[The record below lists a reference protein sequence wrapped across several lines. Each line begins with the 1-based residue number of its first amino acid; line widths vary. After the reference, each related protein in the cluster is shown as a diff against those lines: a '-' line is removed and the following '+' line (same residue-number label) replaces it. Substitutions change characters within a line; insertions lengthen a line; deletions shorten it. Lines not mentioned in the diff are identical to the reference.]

1 MENRF
6 NINVVDNANSGC
18 TRLYLT
24 PGLQYAA
31 KRWIGEIAVQ
41 IPVTQNLN
49 GTNREDEYIIRTGF
63 RINF

>member
-1 MENRF
+1 VNGVG
-6 NINVVDNANSGC
+6 NPNSDG

-31 KRWIGEIAVQ
+31 KRWIGEAVVQ
-41 IPVTQNLN
+41 IPVTQRLN
-49 GTNREDEYIIRTGF
+49 GPNREDEYIIRTGF